1 MNLDDLKRIEE
12 EELKLAEQRAIDR
25 KAGKPP
31 EQQKRMIFRNL
42 IEAGVFINPRE
53 ERLKKNS

>member
-1 MNLDDLKRIEE
+1 MNLDEIKRIEE
-12 EELKLAEQRAIDR
+12 EEFKLAEQRAIDR
-25 KAGKPP
+25 KAGKLP
-31 EQQKRMIFRNL
+31 EQKKRMIFRNL